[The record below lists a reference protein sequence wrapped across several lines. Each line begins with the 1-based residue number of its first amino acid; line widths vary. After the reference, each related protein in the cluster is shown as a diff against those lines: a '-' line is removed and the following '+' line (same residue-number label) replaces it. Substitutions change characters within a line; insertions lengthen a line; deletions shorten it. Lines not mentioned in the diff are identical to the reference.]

1 MLHIQQINDT
11 ELGVD
16 ARRHAPLWID
26 LGQRGLLALLGGS
39 HTLRRVGETVVV
51 VDRRGFLAEGFSR
64 HIS

>member
-1 MLHIQQINDT
+1 MLHIHQINDT

-16 ARRHAPLWID
+16 ARRHTPLWID
-26 LGQRGLLALLGGS
+26 LGQRRLLALLGGS
-39 HTLRRVGETVVV
+39 HTLRRVEETVVV